1 MMVIVMASRNVL
13 DGQILSG
20 VTGINKTPNYFWRNL
35 NRKGFDADAAEWRSK
50 NLRRKFSS

>member
-35 NRKGFDADAAEWRSK
+35 NRAGFDAGDIERFRK
-50 NLRRKFSS
+50 NGHVEK